1 MVRTLAFDRP
11 EVIRAARGIFWSK
24 GYESA
29 SIPELESATGLSR
42 SSIYNSFG
50 SKRGLFDA
58 AVDSYLTEV
67 IRPRLKPLIQDQVA
81 ADALSEYLGSIA
93 EAFAHPDSLPA
104 ANGCLLI
111 NSASAPIAKDQHVTE
126 VIEAYRAE
134 LHDAFS
140 AGLRAANPALDAQ
153 RRALMTDS
161 ITAMVIAAFTLVRI
175 SAQQAVLLIRSAQQL
190 IELP

>member
-1 MVRTLAFDRP
+1 MVRTLAFDRA
-11 EVIRAARGIFWSK
+11 EVIRAARAVFWSK

-29 SIPELESATGLSR
+29 SVPELESATGLSR

-58 AVDSYLTEV
+58 AVDSYLNEV
-67 IRPRLKPLIQDQVA
+67 IRPRLEPLRQEPVA
-81 ADALSEYLGSIA
+81 ADALEKYLDSIA
-93 EAFAHPDSLPA
+93 DAFSHPDSLPA

-126 VIEAYRAE
+126 VIEAYRGE

-140 AGLRAANPALDAQ
+140 RGLRAANPALDEP
-153 RRALMTDS
+153 RRALIADS
-161 ITAMVIAAFTLVRI
+161 VTAMVIAAFTLVRI
-175 SAQQAVLLIRSAQQL
+175 SAEQAVLLIRSAQQL
-190 IELP
+190 VKLS